1 MKEYTFKVLADTS
14 EAASKVQGL
23 ERDVKSTI
31 KRINA
36 ETIKIK
42 VDSSDISGLNKIL
55 DPLTSTHATKK
66 FQQAKKDYEERFSY
80 LKNPILSESEIKK
93 VLNENGQILN
103 KLYLKAD
110 SATFGGEEK
119 ELFERAKEIGTKY
132 RQELSKYSNAEEIW
146 KSLDTQARAG
156 FRHVMGWAMNGAK
169 IKQEFETDTAALEKA
184 ETELKELERLAHAET
199 SLQIAIDGSQAI
211 SDIEKIQSMLKELPE
226 RKEIVIDLEASMTAF
241 NEAFETIAKTV
252 TNAQDSLRKALED
265 ITGTDA
271 ISKAKK
277 KIAEEARTLANDAE
291 KRDVGNKP
299 EGEESETTGTVERI
313 KEIKKAHD
321 ELPTE
326 ETTITINV
334 DGNALSGLT
343 DINKELKSIVKNK
356 DITIS
361 LKVGDENFKSI
372 SDIISNSFMS
382 NGGIND
388 QIDENLRYLSDHAA
402 DNKKERFVIF
412 DTKSGKTSDVRS
424 GAKDHHVSPEE
435 REKLF
440 KDFSDIPNKKTAAY
454 FHSHPEG
461 DVHYAFS
468 PNDILAAIQR
478 YDNDEARY
486 AGVTTK
492 TDSLLL
498 DMSKFKKGKAEE
510 FEKNYRSFIDDLQ
523 KSSMGRLY
531 EEYGVAPEIMWSN
544 IATTLT
550 KQMPISESSQADM
563 KKMIVDRLKTAKAD
577 DLNKIANLSFNDFNS
592 VLTGL
597 SVELLQ
603 KAMPNIDEKALMEYV
618 PKADHALNGLAT
630 TALHAIGAKHLKKV
644 LGEGS
649 EYTIEGQ
656 SAIKHVKRQDLD
668 RYGFAAFGIEEK
680 ASTAP
685 TIEIRIDAEKAKAD
699 VAEVK
704 AAIDSLPDKKEIIID
719 FKVNEDAY
727 KSIINAVGEQ
737 IATGVTT
744 ESIGKATE
752 AVVEKQVEEV
762 SKKVVEDAS
771 KKSKKKQTKKN
782 EEVIKTNIDK
792 TLQYLSRH
800 AEDNQGSGYFAFDAK
815 TGEASNIRR
824 TKSAEKIP
832 KQSLTKLINAYPN
845 LNNSKSGV
853 LMRSDPYGTVAFSN
867 WYNEAKK
874 RWEGDITSGW
884 EAFKKNGF
892 RYSGKITD
900 KDAMLLDYSKFT
912 DEGFEQFRKDYLKDS
927 TEAKSASIFEQ
938 LALVGVK
945 KEEQFDYL
953 AKELSKASGADN
965 DALRGLMRSGLL
977 GLSTQS
983 DFQNLSSKDSRARIV
998 DMARTMLQN
1007 VHKGQGITDFDY
1019 DAYTK
1024 LVNDQLDYVTEQAV
1038 NVRKR
1043 NFLQS
1048 ALGKGSKYT
1057 KNNWSALKYST
1068 VEDLDKKG
1076 ISALGLK
1083 LDSTTTPTTTTT
1095 TEVDV
1100 KTDKAESKTKEIK
1113 QDIESIPDKKE
1124 TQITADVSDFQKKE
1138 KILHYDKNGNPMV
1151 LTNDIPT
1158 VKLEEG
1164 KAQPSRNIVDEYEA
1178 YKKKRAQEETGFVL
1192 VDSTDKPVSALDS
1205 EAEAMKRIKEAA
1217 EQAASG
1223 KQAFVAANAKVL
1235 ESAHESAVA
1244 LGVEASAFEKLAQAA
1259 QGADK
1264 QKTEVENPPVTP
1276 EQKAK
1281 QDEEERL
1288 EKINQQRQQYF
1299 DMLAKSIQ
1307 KDFATHPSA
1316 KEVSGRISG
1325 GSFHLSELESKLSE
1339 YSALKREFKELTSD
1353 SGDLGIQASIKNTGA
1368 SLKAEIETI
1377 MKEGKHVP
1385 AYVENMQNLLNTT
1398 VTEIDPANFEKS
1410 AEAINKVNRALLAGN
1425 QNMISGSTGK
1435 MRDKIQKYINQN
1447 NAMDS
1452 QYRARLYGMLNSI
1465 NDDSSVR
1472 HITEISAAFDNLK
1485 AEMGA
1490 AGQTGKSFWNT
1501 FTERIKTGS
1510 AQFLAT
1516 YFGIQ
1521 DVIRYAQQ
1529 AVQAI
1534 NEVDTALIELKKVSN
1549 ASDFEI
1555 ADALKVSES
1564 TAKDLGATVSD
1575 TVSATA
1581 DWARLGYNLPDAEEL
1596 GRVATLYKN
1605 VGDGIDINQA
1615 NESLISTLQGFQM
1628 EAGDSMEIVDKFNE
1642 VANNFPIDSGGIG
1655 EALQRSAASF
1665 NAAHTDLSKSIALVT
1680 TTNAVVQDP
1689 DVVGTMWKT
1698 VSARLRGAKTE

>member
-1 MKEYTFKVLADTS
+1 MKEYTFKVLADTNQARS
-14 EAASKVQGL
+14 
-23 ERDVKSTI
+23 DV
-31 KRINA
+31 
-36 ETIKIK
+36 
-42 VDSSDISGLNKIL
+42 
-55 DPLTSTHATKK
+55 
-66 FQQAKKDYEERFSY
+66 
-80 LKNPILSESEIKK
+80 LSLESEIKRIIK
-93 VLNENGQILN
+93 RISADPIKIRVEAKDLKGLDKLLSPLQNGGLAKEYEEARKKYQERFA
-103 KLYLKAD
+103 YLKEPPLKKKDITKVINETGKRLSELNDIKKAD
-110 SATFGGEEK
+110 PGKFAEQYFEEY
-119 ELFERAKEIGTKY
+119 ERLKSRAIRY
-132 RQELSKYSNAEEIW
+132 RQELSKLDNPAEIW
-146 KSLDTQARAG
+146 QQEIDQSTKRFFKGNEEFGWRLNGSDLKIQFEADTS
-156 FRHVMGWAMNGAK
+156 
-169 IKQEFETDTAALEKA
+169 ALEKA
-184 ETELKELERLAHAET
+184 EENLKELEARSDLADNI
-199 SLQIAIDGSQAI
+199 QIGVNGAKAKE
-211 SDIEKIQSMLKELPE
+211 DIKEIQSLL
-226 RKEIVIDLEASMTAF
+226 DGL
-241 NEAFETIAKTV
+241 
-252 TNAQDSLRKALED
+252 
-265 ITGTDA
+265 
-271 ISKAKK
+271 
-277 KIAEEARTLANDAE
+277 
-291 KRDVGNKP
+291 KRDVKINVDFDASTSDFTQKITDAVQVISDSQKNINKAMGP
-299 EGEESETTGTVERI
+299 NNQEEEPDWIKRKRELAKKRAKEQGRTYRESDAYNVKKNGEAAEVDESAQTNTAEHI
-313 KEIKKAHD
+313 QEIKKVYD

-326 ETTITINV
+326 EKTIKINV
-334 DGNALSGLT
+334 DGDALSGLK
-343 DINKELKSIVKNK
+343 DINKELKSIINNK
-356 DITIS
+356 DITI
-361 LKVGDENFKSI
+361 
-372 SDIISNSFMS
+372 DIKLS
-382 NGGIND
+382 
-388 QIDENLRYLSDHAA
+388 DENL
-402 DNKKERFVIF
+402 
-412 DTKSGKTSDVRS
+412 
-424 GAKDHHVSPEE
+424 
-435 REKLF
+435 
-440 KDFSDIPNKKTAAY
+440 
-454 FHSHPEG
+454 
-461 DVHYAFS
+461 
-468 PNDILAAIQR
+468 
-478 YDNDEARY
+478 
-486 AGVTTK
+486 
-492 TDSLLL
+492 
-498 DMSKFKKGKAEE
+498 
-510 FEKNYRSFIDDLQ
+510 
-523 KSSMGRLY
+523 
-531 EEYGVAPEIMWSN
+531 
-544 IATTLT
+544 
-550 KQMPISESSQADM
+550 
-563 KKMIVDRLKTAKAD
+563 
-577 DLNKIANLSFNDFNS
+577 
-592 VLTGL
+592 
-597 SVELLQ
+597 
-603 KAMPNIDEKALMEYV
+603 
-618 PKADHALNGLAT
+618 
-630 TALHAIGAKHLKKV
+630 
-644 LGEGS
+644 
-649 EYTIEGQ
+649 
-656 SAIKHVKRQDLD
+656 
-668 RYGFAAFGIEEK
+668 
-680 ASTAP
+680 
-685 TIEIRIDAEKAKAD
+685 
-699 VAEVK
+699 
-704 AAIDSLPDKKEIIID
+704 
-719 FKVNEDAY
+719 
-727 KSIINAVGEQ
+727 KSIINGVGEQ
-737 IATGVTT
+737 IATGIVT
-744 ESIGKATE
+744 ESIGKASE
-752 AVVEKQVEEV
+752 SIVEKQVEEVVEKQVEEV
-762 SKKVVEDAS
+762 SKKVVEDEP

-853 LMRSDPYGTVAFSN
+853 LMRSDPTGTVAFSN

-884 EAFKKNGF
+884 DAYKNKGF
-892 RYSGKITD
+892 RYSGKITK
-900 KDAMLLDYSKFT
+900 KDAMLLDYSRFT
-912 DEGFEQFRKDYLKDS
+912 DEGFEQFRKDYLKES
-927 TEAKSASIFEQ
+927 TKAKSASIFEQ

-965 DALRGLMRSGLL
+965 EALRGLMRSGLL

-1007 VHKGQGITDFDY
+1007 AHKGQGITDFDY

-1024 LVNDQLDYVTEQAV
+1024 LVNDQLDYVAEQAV

-1068 VEDLDKKG
+1068 VEDLDEKG
-1076 ISALGLK
+1076 LSALGLTHK
-1083 LDSTTTPTTTTT
+1083 STTTPTTSTT

-1100 KTDKAESKTKEIK
+1100 ETDKAESKTKEIK
-1113 QDIESIPDKKE
+1113 QDIESIPEKKE
-1124 TQITADVSDFQKKE
+1124 TKITADVSDFQKKE
-1138 KILHYDKNGNPMV
+1138 QILHYDKNGNPVVM
-1151 LTNDIPT
+1151 TQDIPT
-1158 VKLEEG
+1158 VKLADG
-1164 KAQPSRNIVDEYEA
+1164 KATPSRDIVKEYED
-1178 YKKKRAQEETGFVL
+1178 YKKKRAEEETGFVL

-1223 KQAFVAANAKVL
+1223 KDAFVAANAKVL
-1235 ESAHESAVA
+1235 ESAHESAAA
-1244 LGVEASAFEKLAQAA
+1244 LGVEASAFEKLAKVA

-1325 GSFHLSELESKLSE
+1325 GSFHLSELESKLRE
-1339 YSALKREFKELTSD
+1339 YSALKTEFRELTSD
-1353 SGDLGIQASIKNTGA
+1353 DGDLGIQASIKNTGA

-1398 VTEIDPANFEKS
+1398 VPEIDPANFEKS

-1555 ADALKVSES
+1555 ADALKVSEA

-1581 DWARLGYNLPDAEEL
+1581 DWARLGYNLPEAEEL

-1628 EAGDSMEIVDKFNE
+1628 EAGDSMEIIDKFNE

-1689 DVVGTMWKT
+1689 DVVGGHMCRHKKQLY
-1698 VSARLRGAKTE
+1698 RLIA